1 MILTSTCKICGKEFE
16 YEYNGGKGRKP
27 GFCSEEC
34 RAKAHT
40 KTNTKS
46 MVKRYHSDEEW
57 RKKRIAQNIAS
68 EKRRREERR
77 DKVITEMVAF
87 FASSTDTRA
96 IRKMLEEKTRVKSEW
111 YAKPL

>member
-1 MILTSTCKICGKEFE
+1 MIKTAICKVCGREFE

-40 KTNTKS
+40 KINTKC
-46 MVKRYHSDEEW
+46 MVKRYKNDEEW
-57 RKKRIAQNIAS
+57 RKKRIANNVAG
-68 EKRRREERR
+68 EKRRRAERKE
-77 DKVITEMVAF
+77 KVITEMVAF

-96 IRKMLEEKTRVKSEW
+96 IRKLLEEKTRVKSEW
-111 YAKPL
+111 YVKPL

>member
-1 MILTSTCKICGKEFE
+1 MSKTAICKVCGKEFE
-16 YEYNGGKGRKP
+16 YEPSRGRKP

-57 RKKRIAQNIAS
+57 RKKRIANNAAG
-68 EKRRREERR
+68 EKRRRAERKE
-77 DKVITEMVAF
+77 KVITDMVAF

-96 IRKMLEEKTRVKSEW
+96 IRKLLEEKTRVKSEC
-111 YAKPL
+111 YVKPL